1 MNRILCL
8 FAVATLLS
16 AQVNFDRIR
25 NAAKEPESWFT
36 YSGNYSAHR
45 FSPLS
50 EIVPGNVERLK
61 VAWIYQ
67 VPSQHRVETT
77 PLVADGV
84 MYISEPPS
92 NLTALDLRTGRTLWT
107 YRRRTGDDMRVCCG
121 QVNRG
126 VALLGDLV
134 YIGTVDAYLVALDA
148 RTGIRRWETKVAEYT
163 TGYSVTVAPLAVKDK
178 VVVGIA
184 GGEYGIR
191 GFLDAYDALTGK
203 LAWRVW
209 TIPGSGEPG
218 NDSWSGESWKTG
230 GAPTWVTGAYDPD
243 LNLIY
248 WGTGNPGPDWNGD
261 VRKGDNLYSDS
272 VLAIDADTGKLKW
285 HFQFTPHDIHD
296 WDANQVPVL
305 MDGEIR
311 GERRKL
317 LITANRNGF
326 FYALDRATG
335 QFLLGKPYVKQTW
348 ASGLD
353 DRGRPIRLPNTTP
366 TIEGTRVWPAA
377 GGGTNWFSPSYS
389 PKNDLF
395 YVAIRES
402 SAMFHIGEADYRA
415 GVPFYGGMSRTLDS
429 PENFGAIRALR
440 PTTGDTVWEYRL
452 LSSTGAGVLSTA
464 GGLVFGAAEG
474 TFFALDAATGKR
486 LWRFQTGGSI
496 GSNPISYSIG
506 GKQHVAIAAGHDIIS
521 FAID

>member
-50 EIVPGNVERLK
+50 QIVPGNVERLK

-163 TGYSVTVAPLAVKDK
+163 TGHSVTAAPLAVKDK
-178 VVVGIA
+178 IVVGIA
-184 GGEYGIR
+184 GI
-191 GFLDAYDALTGK
+191 AVALILGVL
-203 LAWRVW
+203 LAV
-209 TIPGSGEPG
+209 
-218 NDSWSGESWKTG
+218 
-230 GAPTWVTGAYDPD
+230 
-243 LNLIY
+243 
-248 WGTGNPGPDWNGD
+248 
-261 VRKGDNLYSDS
+261 
-272 VLAIDADTGKLKW
+272 AIDHALGVAY
-285 HFQFTPHDIHD
+285 PHPT
-296 WDANQVPVL
+296 VTCC
-305 MDGEIR
+305 
-311 GERRKL
+311 
-317 LITANRNGF
+317 TAH
-326 FYALDRATG
+326 
-335 QFLLGKPYVKQTW
+335 
-348 ASGLD
+348 SH
-353 DRGRPIRLPNTTP
+353 
-366 TIEGTRVWPAA
+366 
-377 GGGTNWFSPSYS
+377 PSA
-389 PKNDLF
+389 K
-395 YVAIRES
+395 
-402 SAMFHIGEADYRA
+402 
-415 GVPFYGGMSRTLDS
+415 
-429 PENFGAIRALR
+429 
-440 PTTGDTVWEYRL
+440 
-452 LSSTGAGVLSTA
+452 
-464 GGLVFGAAEG
+464 
-474 TFFALDAATGKR
+474 
-486 LWRFQTGGSI
+486 
-496 GSNPISYSIG
+496 
-506 GKQHVAIAAGHDIIS
+506 
-521 FAID
+521 